1 MPLKDTFIRN
11 LKGYRASKGFSQM
24 KLAEL
29 CDTSTAY
36 IGQIEIGNR
45 FPSLD
50 MIEKMAKALQIRPN
64 LLFLEEIDLNPALP
78 PPFKAPVL
86 PDSVKEDLI
95 QRLSSAVRRIVS
107 QAG

>member
-1 MPLKDTFIRN
+1 MSLKDTFIRN
-11 LKGYRASKGFSQM
+11 LKGYRALKRISQM
-24 KLAEL
+24 RLAEL

-64 LLFLEEIDLNPALP
+64 LLFLEEIDLTSAVP
-78 PPFKAPVL
+78 PPFKPPVL
-86 PDSVKEDLI
+86 SDSVKEELI
-95 QRLSSAVRRIVS
+95 QRLSSAIRRVVN